1 MRERAVPVLCELA
14 SRRDCATGSLDVESA
29 SRGMLASASRGI
41 VLDMYNSL
49 VLWLSHNR
57 RLRLRPTCGGPD
69 ESLDFS
75 FTFSRVLAG
84 PCRLQATTPTEPR

>member
-41 VLDMYNSL
+41 VLD
-49 VLWLSHNR
+49 
-57 RLRLRPTCGGPD
+57 
-69 ESLDFS
+69 
-75 FTFSRVLAG
+75 
-84 PCRLQATTPTEPR
+84 

>member
-14 SRRDCATGSLDVESA
+14 SRRDCGTGSLDVESA

-49 VLWLSHNR
+49 VLWL
-57 RLRLRPTCGGPD
+57 
-69 ESLDFS
+69 
-75 FTFSRVLAG
+75 
-84 PCRLQATTPTEPR
+84 TPQPSVTSPSNLWGT